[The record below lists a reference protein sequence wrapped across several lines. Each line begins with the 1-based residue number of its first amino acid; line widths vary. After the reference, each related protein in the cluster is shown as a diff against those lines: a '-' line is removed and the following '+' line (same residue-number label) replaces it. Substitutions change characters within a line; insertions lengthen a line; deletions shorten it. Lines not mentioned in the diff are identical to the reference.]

1 MRKNYAIKP
10 GWLLLLCCCIQLLP
24 AFVQAHETQGRE
36 SILIISSYNPDTRRM
51 SSFIT
56 DFEQRVVASGVP
68 CDIYVETL
76 ECKGIAD
83 APQWMSQID
92 NLITRYENRQL
103 RAVVLLGQ
111 EAWAS
116 FVSLGRI
123 PEGVM
128 CFSCFASENGVMLP
142 APPDSLQT
150 WKPRMVDYQG
160 MSDSLNMVGGMLNRY
175 DIRRNIDLIR
185 TFYPQVENIAV
196 VTDNTYGGISL
207 QALVREEWKDYPDL
221 NLVLVDSRDGEDA
234 AFQTYASLPPRSA
247 VMLGTWRVG
256 SDGEYFMQR
265 SLNDLVQGNPRIP
278 VFSVTRTG
286 IGDVAIGGY
295 VPQYE
300 NGAEII
306 AAQIKD
312 YYDTGKLD
320 KAHFHTSKNLYLF
333 DSRKL
338 KEWKIAEYAL
348 PKGSVIEDTMAAK
361 LSKYSHYIE
370 LLVLGIALLG
380 LLLFFVTWL
389 LLRMRRL
396 KLTLEEREGQLVIAR
411 EKAEESDM
419 LKSAFLANMSHEIR
433 TPLNAIVGF
442 SSLMQSEELSQEERA
457 EYCAI
462 VVNNSEMLLTLL
474 NDILDISSL
483 ECGKI
488 KFNYASEDIVQICQ
502 HVMMTTAHTRQEGV
516 EGRLECPVESFML
529 TTDAHRLSQIL
540 INLLTNAGKF
550 TSVGSITLGVEIDKE
565 RNEVLFS
572 VADTGPGIPLDK
584 QEMVFNRFEKLDGNK
599 KKGTGLGLA
608 ICRQIAMIVGGR
620 IWVDP
625 NYTAGARFVF
635 AHPIGLDPGGEN
647 REGGGFQPCKQRKS
661 LSVNKDGGLSSDDK

>member
-1 MRKNYAIKP
+1 M
-10 GWLLLLCCCIQLLP
+10 QMMSLP
-24 AFVQAHETQGRE
+24 SASSLSHRWEPIVSQG
-36 SILIISSYNPDTRRM
+36 
-51 SSFIT
+51 
-56 DFEQRVVASGVP
+56 
-68 CDIYVETL
+68 C
-76 ECKGIAD
+76 
-83 APQWMSQID
+83 
-92 NLITRYENRQL
+92 
-103 RAVVLLGQ
+103 
-111 EAWAS
+111 
-116 FVSLGRI
+116 I

-150 WKPRMVDYQG
+150 WRPRA
-160 MSDSLNMVGGMLNRY
+160 
-175 DIRRNIDLIR
+175 IDLIR
-185 TFYPQVENIAV
+185 SLYPQVENIAL

-207 QALVREEWKDYPDL
+207 QALVRAEWENYPDL
-221 NLVLVDSRDGEDA
+221 NLVLVDSREGEET
-234 AFQTYASLPPRSA
+234 AFRTYATLPPRSA

-265 SLNDLVQGNPRIP
+265 SLNDLVQNNPRVP
-278 VFSVTRTG
+278 VFSVTGTG
-286 IGDVAIGGY
+286 IGDTAIGGY
-295 VPQYE
+295 VPEYE
-300 NGAEII
+300 NGAEVI
-306 AAQIKD
+306 ANQIRK
-312 YYDTGKLD
+312 YYDTD
-320 KAHFHTSKNLYLF
+320 DIEDAHFHTSKSLYLF

-370 LLVLGIALLG
+370 LLVAGI
-380 LLLFFVTWL
+380 LLLVLLLFVTWL

-396 KLTLEEREGQLVIAR
+396 KLTLEEREGQLVVAR

-462 VVNNSEMLLTLL
+462 VVSNSEMLLTLL

-488 KFNYASEDIVQICQ
+488 RFNYASEDIVQICQ
-502 HVMMTTAHTRQEGV
+502 HVMMTTAHTRQRGV
-516 EGRLECPVESFML
+516 EGRFACPVGSFML

-550 TSVGSITLGVEIDKE
+550 TSEGSITLGVEIDEE
-565 RNEVLFS
+565 RGEVLFS
-572 VADTGPGIPLDK
+572 VADTGPGIPPDK
-584 QEMVFNRFEKLDGNK
+584 QDLVFNRFEKLDGNK

-620 IWVDP
+620 IWVDSA
-625 NYTAGARFVF
+625 YTGGTRFVF
-635 AHPIGLDPGGEN
+635 AHPIGIDPGGEN
-647 REGGGFQPCKQRKS
+647 REGGGFLPSEQRKS
-661 LSVNKDGGLSSDDK
+661 LFVNDAGQLVPEGK

>member
-1 MRKNYAIKP
+1 M
-10 GWLLLLCCCIQLLP
+10 QMMSLP
-24 AFVQAHETQGRE
+24 SASSLSHRWEPIVSQG
-36 SILIISSYNPDTRRM
+36 
-51 SSFIT
+51 
-56 DFEQRVVASGVP
+56 
-68 CDIYVETL
+68 C
-76 ECKGIAD
+76 
-83 APQWMSQID
+83 
-92 NLITRYENRQL
+92 
-103 RAVVLLGQ
+103 
-111 EAWAS
+111 
-116 FVSLGRI
+116 I

-150 WKPRMVDYQG
+150 WRPRAIDYRV
-160 MSDSLNMVGGMLNRY
+160 MCDSLNRVGGMLNRY

-185 TFYPQVENIAV
+185 SLYPQVENIAL

-207 QALVREEWKDYPDL
+207 QALVRAEWENYPDL
-221 NLVLVDSRDGEDA
+221 NLVLVDSREGEET
-234 AFQTYASLPPRSA
+234 AFRTYATLPPRSA

-265 SLNDLVQGNPRIP
+265 SLNDLVQNNPRVP
-278 VFSVTRTG
+278 VFSVTGTG
-286 IGDVAIGGY
+286 IGDTAIGGY
-295 VPQYE
+295 VPEYE
-300 NGAEII
+300 NGAEVI
-306 AAQIKD
+306 ANQIRK
-312 YYDTGKLD
+312 YYDTD
-320 KAHFHTSKNLYLF
+320 DIEDAHFHTSKSLYLF

-370 LLVLGIALLG
+370 LLVAGI
-380 LLLFFVTWL
+380 LLLVLLLFVTWL

-396 KLTLEEREGQLVIAR
+396 KLTLEEREGQLVVAR

-442 SSLMQSEELSQEERA
+442 SSLMQNEQLSQEERA

-462 VVNNSEMLLTLL
+462 VVSNSEMLLTLL

-488 KFNYASEDIVQICQ
+488 RFNYASEDIVQICQ
-502 HVMMTTAHTRQEGV
+502 HVMMTTAHTRQRGV
-516 EGRLECPVESFML
+516 EGRFACPVGSFML

-550 TSVGSITLGVEIDKE
+550 SSEGSITLGVEIDEE
-565 RNEVLFS
+565 RGEVLFS
-572 VADTGPGIPLDK
+572 VADTGPGILPDK
-584 QEMVFNRFEKLDGNK
+584 QDLVFNRFEKLDGNK

-620 IWVDP
+620 IWVDSA
-625 NYTAGARFVF
+625 YTGGTRFVF
-635 AHPIGLDPGGEN
+635 AHPIGIDPGGEN
-647 REGGGFQPCKQRKS
+647 REGGGFLPSEQRKS
-661 LSVNKDGGLSSDDK
+661 LFVNDAGQLVPEGK